1 MEAGSRVMI
10 AVRPE
15 SVSLSPGAAEE
26 GAANCVSGTI
36 LRSVFR
42 GQTLSVWIGVETGA
56 EFVASIPI
64 EATGR
69 LDPKPGETWTAA
81 WPAERTLVVREQ

>member
-1 MEAGSRVMI
+1 MI

-15 SVSLSPGAAEE
+15 SVSLSPGAADD
-26 GAANCVSGTI
+26 GAANRVTGTV

-42 GQTLSVWIGVETGA
+42 GQTLSVWIGLASGA

-64 EATGR
+64 EATDR